1 MLGML
6 ARDRV
11 VGTHVNGPRRF
22 PFNPPLSRRTA
33 GDAVDRDLL
42 LTKRQPLLVHPR
54 RRVVRAAASCR
65 PAARAAA
72 DTQNDLGRRVWE
84 DTNGEC

>member
-33 GDAVDRDLL
+33 GDAVDSDLL
-42 LTKRQPLLVHPR
+42 LTNVNLCWFTRSDASSALQHLVAQQPGP
-54 RRVVRAAASCR
+54 
-65 PAARAAA
+65 AA